1 MIIIILIEM
10 SISRKA
16 CKTEIFLAI
25 ENGDTEQVRRMID
38 AYPDLVHIR
47 SQTAWSPIKFAV
59 RYG

>member
-1 MIIIILIEM
+1 M

-16 CKTEIFLAI
+16 CKTEIFLGI